1 MGAFNSILYSLKQNL
16 KLGGVFIVAFTYGM
30 TMPYS
35 LVVKNAL
42 VYDGKPLVD
51 IGIDN
56 GKITKIGSKLEG
68 EHVIDVNGDAV
79 VPTFIETHIHLDK
92 ALLERVKPNREGTLA
107 GAIKTTGEL
116 KKAFQD
122 DEVYTR
128 SKIVLDMLLKHGTT
142 IVRCWPDTDP
152 LARLVGFKAMLRL
165 KEEYKDFV
173 DLTVGAFAQEGLVKA
188 PGAYE
193 ILDEALKLG
202 GDLVGGCPYN
212 ENNFEDTKK
221 HIDQIF
227 QLGKKYNVDI
237 GFHAD
242 FGDDITDMRFRS
254 IDYIIKRTVEEKY
267 QGRVSV
273 GHMTSLSSVDPKVLD
288 DTIKRM
294 ASAKINL
301 VSLPAT
307 DLFLSGRGDVVHPRR
322 GVLFPT
328 KFIKGGVNHTFSTN
342 NVQNG
347 FTPFAKGD
355 LLLIG
360 AIYEHVAQLGTIDD
374 QKMLLDMITTNAA
387 KTLHI
392 EKSYGLEAGK
402 NADLVVLGIKKLSD
416 IFIELPIRRYV
427 IKRGRVIYRSEMP
440 ELKAWT

>member
-1 MGAFNSILYSLKQNL
+1 MAR
-16 KLGGVFIVAFTYGM
+16 
-30 TMPYS
+30 TMS
-35 LVVKNAL
+35 HTLVIKNAL
-42 VYDGKPLVD
+42 IEDGKPLVD
-51 IGIDN
+51 IGIDD
-56 GKITKIGSKLEG
+56 GKIKKIGSRLEG

-92 ALLERVKPNREGTLA
+92 ALLERVRPNREGTLA

-116 KKAFQD
+116 KKGFQD
-122 DEVYTR
+122 DEVYAR
-128 SKIVLDMLLKHGTT
+128 SKIVLDMVLKHGTT
-142 IVRCWPDTDP
+142 IIRCFPDTDP
-152 LARLVGFKAMLRL
+152 LGRLVGFKAMLKL

-173 DLTVGAFAQEGLVKA
+173 DLIVCAFAQEGLIKS

-193 ILDEALKLG
+193 LLEEALKMG
-202 GDLVGGCPYN
+202 SDLVGGCPYN

-221 HIDQIF
+221 HVDLIF
-227 QLGKKYNVDI
+227 KLAKKYNVDAS
-237 GFHAD
+237 FHAD
-242 FGDDITDMRFRS
+242 FGDDITDLRYRS
-254 IDYIIKRTVEEKY
+254 IDYIIKKTVEEGY

-288 DTIKRM
+288 ETIKKM
-294 ASAKINL
+294 AEAKINL

-307 DLFLSGRGDVVHPRR
+307 DLFLSGRGDVNKPRR
-322 GVLFPT
+322 GVLYPT

-342 NVQNG
+342 NIQNG

-374 QKMLLDMITTNAA
+374 QKMLLDMITKNAA

-392 EKSYGLEAGK
+392 EKTYGLEAGK

-427 IKRGRVIYRSEMP
+427 IKKGRVIYRSEMP
-440 ELKAWT
+440 EIKAWN